1 MRRGLYETNVFN
13 NNQYKNVTPIGNNIY
28 NLILLDDEL
37 LEIAISQNDSSG
49 KCRDKEHKTSH
60 NKLSGKNWIIELF
73 FGVTFYQLKTYI
85 LTNFKFIAFSS
96 KDSTLLRTS

>member
-1 MRRGLYETNVFN
+1 M
-13 NNQYKNVTPIGNNIY
+13 Y
-28 NLILLDDEL
+28 NLIFLDDEL

-60 NKLSGKNWIIELF
+60 NKLSGKNLIIESIFGLTLF
-73 FGVTFYQLKTYI
+73 HTTYI
-85 LTNFKFIAFSS
+85 LTKLKFVAFSS